1 MAVILITGGSGL
13 LAINWAIQRRNTDQV
28 HCLMHHR
35 MIIIDGV
42 TSHAADLLDLKAT
55 RALVEEIAPDIIV
68 HTADSPMSMNVSW
81 ILKNHA

>member
-35 MIIIDGV
+35 MIIIDGGHRMLPICL
-42 TSHAADLLDLKAT
+42 T
-55 RALVEEIAPDIIV
+55 
-68 HTADSPMSMNVSW
+68 
-81 ILKNHA
+81 